1 MGFCCLR
8 QEACPGTD
16 LRKQPE
22 SEAKKKPRLSK
33 SARLTEAAK
42 TDTVCRDVYVRRAR
56 EHLRPTLDEPPW
68 MGTKGDFLYRRL
80 EKTLQR
86 PNNWRIYEAVSYCGA
101 NKQTKRDCILR

>member
-56 EHLRPTLDEPPW
+56 EHLRPTLDELQP
-68 MGTKGDFLYRRL
+68 TRLKAVRRRNL
-80 EKTLQR
+80 WTIGNATG
-86 PNNWRIYEAVSYCGA
+86 PGSCY
-101 NKQTKRDCILR
+101 